1 MVGHLNDWPPNE
13 ILWMKDFIL
22 TNNFGDGRSPGE
34 RLAMQVFKLF

>member
-13 ILWMKDFIL
+13 LSWMKKFIPA
-22 TNNFGDGRSPGE
+22 NNFGDGRSLGE